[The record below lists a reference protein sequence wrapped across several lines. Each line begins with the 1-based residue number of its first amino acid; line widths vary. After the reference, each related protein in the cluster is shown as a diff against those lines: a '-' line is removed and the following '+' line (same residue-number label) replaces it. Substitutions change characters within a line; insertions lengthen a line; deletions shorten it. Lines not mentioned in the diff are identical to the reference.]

1 MKFIGTSY
9 SSYTK
14 VIHKIWCRSTK
25 FLWKSK
31 FRSGSGFGSGS
42 WFYFGLQYQTYI
54 SYIEDTHQIFFGSA
68 NSFESYCVHMKSPR
82 TYVQSDI
89 QTDRQT
95 SRQTEIFFGLF
106 RLLRHKNHEHSSKGE
121 NFFFHSCDYNTF
133 SFYILRMWWESN
145 ITILAIHHSKIFCWH
160 FWRIFPYCWVKFTQ
174 VRLANFSIHIN
185 LNSPSKGL

>member
-1 MKFIGTSY
+1 MREILYKNQDQDFTMKFVGTSY

-68 NSFESYCVHMKSPR
+68 NSFE
-82 TYVQSDI
+82 T
-89 QTDRQT
+89 
-95 SRQTEIFFGLF
+95 FFGLF
-106 RLLRHKNHEHSSKGE
+106 RLLRHTNHEHSSKGE

-133 SFYILRMWWESN
+133 SFYILRMWWENN
-145 ITILAIHHSKIFCWH
+145 ITILAIHHSKIYFVDT
-160 FWRIFPYCWVKFTQ
+160 FGE
-174 VRLANFSIHIN
+174 FSHTVEW
-185 LNSPSKGL
+185 NSLKSVWQISLYTLT